1 MLATLSS
8 QLASSDPITTHLPLI
23 PLLLASLGTLS
34 TALYFVKRHEI
45 KKANKSL
52 DCKKKEYLAAGVGKS
67 PYHSQCWFEIESGIA
82 RSEQLSS
89 RNSLPRTGFSCSSPV
104 RGYKAT
110 TP

>member
-8 QLASSDPITTHLPLI
+8 QLASSDPITTHIPLI

-52 DCKKKEYLAAGVGKS
+52 DARKRNTWPRGLGNPHTIHNVGL
-67 PYHSQCWFEIESGIA
+67 
-82 RSEQLSS
+82 R
-89 RNSLPRTGFSCSSPV
+89 
-104 RGYKAT
+104 
-110 TP
+110 